1 VAKIEDPPQPERAA
15 VVYNPTKVDVLKLRA
30 EIGRAAETAGF
41 EPTLWFETTIHE
53 AGQSQTRQAI
63 EQGATVVIAAG
74 GDGTVRAVAEG
85 LRNTGAAL
93 GLLPSGTGNLLARNL
108 DMGVPNMHSAIGT
121 IFTGKERVIDLGLA
135 EITRADGEKE
145 VHVFLVMAG
154 LGLDAKMIANTN
166 AKLKKAVGWLAYID
180 GVGRSLPEMHPVKF
194 RFSIDDNAWKATSAH
209 TVMVGN
215 CGLLPGGVLL
225 IPDARLDDGVL
236 DIMALRPEGPF
247 GWLKVWNKIAWENGV
262 LRKSAAGRKIIDLS
276 RDVRSVTYRTG
287 KDLKLVVAEPE
298 EFQLDG
304 DEFGEVTAVHSWVE
318 PGALRV
324 KVPASAHSRTHA
336 LTEQTHADA
345 RPV

>member
-1 VAKIEDPPQPERAA
+1 MATSEVPAQPQKAA
-15 VVYNPTKVDVLKLRA
+15 VVYNPLKVDVTKLRL
-30 EIGRAAETAGF
+30 EIERAAARAGY
-41 EPTLWFETTIHE
+41 ESTLWFETTAEE
-53 AGQSQTRQAI
+53 AGQALTRQAV

-85 LRNTGAAL
+85 LRHTDASL

-108 DMGVPNMHSAIGT
+108 DMGVSNRDTAIG
-121 IFTGKERVIDLGLA
+121 IVFSGRDRVIDLGLA
-135 EITRADGEKE
+135 AITRRDGVTEE
-145 VHVFLVMAG
+145 HVFLVMAG
-154 LGLDAKMIANTN
+154 LGLDAKMIANTSS
-166 AKLKKAVGWLAYID
+166 KLKKAVGWLAYVD
-180 GVGRSLPEMHPVKF
+180 GMGRSLPELHPVKF
-194 RFSIDDNAWKATSAH
+194 RFSIDDAAWRATSAH

-225 IPDARLDDGVL
+225 IPDAKLDDGVL
-236 DIMALRPEGPF
+236 DIMALRPSGPF

-287 KDLKLVVAEPE
+287 TDLKLVVDEPE

-324 KVPASAHSRTHA
+324 RVRA
-336 LTEQTHADA
+336 
-345 RPV
+345 